1 MAHECLQCSCIDS
14 TSREGVSSS
23 MAQHVGMDWER
34 QLSGLAKPFYKLL
47 SPVDGKRCF
56 PLGQEHEISMR
67 MLTPQGP

>member
-1 MAHECLQCSCIDS
+1 MAHECVKSPCIDS
-14 TSREGVSSS
+14 TGRQGVTSR
-23 MAQHVGMDWER
+23 MPQHVSMDRER

-67 MLTPQGP
+67 MLTP